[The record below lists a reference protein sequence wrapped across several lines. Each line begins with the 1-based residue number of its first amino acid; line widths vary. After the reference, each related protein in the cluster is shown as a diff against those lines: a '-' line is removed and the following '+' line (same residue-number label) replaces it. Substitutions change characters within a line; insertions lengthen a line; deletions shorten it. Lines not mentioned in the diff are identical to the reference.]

1 MTDTKA
7 NTYHD
12 KTVAALEAFI
22 HQRPNL
28 EPGNYISSGWD
39 EEGRKA
45 YRLEARRITRD
56 LNDARML
63 LSQVTGRTFT
73 KAEWDIAFTAY
84 SGRLSWDGTT
94 LDYCI
99 GQYWPTEYRASVCAV
114 LAYLL
119 WCDCRNRSIN
129 EPFAGHYWPNAARDW
144 QKETDWSDMSSGEHH
159 RRLSHFRRL
168 FGRGLVHR
176 WFN

>member
-1 MTDTKA
+1 MTDTTA

-28 EPGNYISSGWD
+28 EPRNYISGGWD
-39 EEGRKA
+39 NEGRKA

-56 LNDARML
+56 LNDARL
-63 LSQVTGRTFT
+63 LLRQVTWRDFT
-73 KAEWDIAFTAY
+73 EEEWNEAFTTVPLNGFG
-84 SGRLSWDGTT
+84 GRLSWDGTT

-119 WCDCRNRSIN
+119 WRDYRRAH
-129 EPFAGHYWPNAARDW
+129 EPFTGQYWPTE
-144 QKETDWSDMSSGEHH
+144 Q
-159 RRLSHFRRL
+159 RRRMSHFRRML
-168 FGRGLVHR
+168 GRGLVHR

>member
-1 MTDTKA
+1 MSDTTA
-7 NTYHD
+7 NTYH
-12 KTVAALEAFI
+12 KRTVAALEAFI

-39 EEGRKA
+39 DKGRKE
-45 YRLEARRITRD
+45 YRKEARRITRD
-56 LNDARML
+56 LNDARLL

-119 WCDCRNRSIN
+119 WCDLLTNGNPHYASAHAGFRDSI
-129 EPFAGHYWPNAARDW
+129 R
-144 QKETDWSDMSSGEHH
+144 
-159 RRLSHFRRL
+159 SHFRRM

>member
-1 MTDTKA
+1 MDDTTE
-7 NTYHD
+7 NTYHQR
-12 KTVAALEAFI
+12 TVAALEAFI

-39 EEGRKA
+39 DEGRKA

-56 LNDARML
+56 LNDARL
-63 LSQVTGRTFT
+63 LLRQIHWRTFT
-73 KAEWDIAFTAY
+73 KAEWDTAFTAY

-94 LDYCI
+94 LDYCT
-99 GQYWPTEYRASVCAV
+99 GQYWPTEYRRSVCAV

-119 WCDCRNRSIN
+119 WCDYRSNRSDCTGDSI
-129 EPFAGHYWPNAARDW
+129 R
-144 QKETDWSDMSSGEHH
+144 
-159 RRLSHFRRL
+159 SHFRRM
-168 FGRGLVHR
+168 FGRGFAHR